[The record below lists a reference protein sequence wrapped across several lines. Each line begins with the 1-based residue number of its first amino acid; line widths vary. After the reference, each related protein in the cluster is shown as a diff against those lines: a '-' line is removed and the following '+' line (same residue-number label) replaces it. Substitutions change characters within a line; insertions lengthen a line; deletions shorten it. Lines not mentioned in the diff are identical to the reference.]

1 MSGSVRTARRGGQAP
16 GCVAPFVRVWAGF
29 GQRDGTRRARLVA
42 GRGPALWR
50 WPRTSGL
57 GRAARVP
64 GGRSSG
70 VGPWF
75 PPVSRVFRA
84 DDVIDGEYSQVV
96 DGPSVA
102 ELPAVVGIGSTMAK
116 PDYLK
121 HIGTRR
127 RGARR
132 SDQTCTVVLLAPGR
146 ALLPSVAR
154 QRLGLAG
161 WPPDRDI
168 ELGSVAPRESTS
180 VTGRRR
186 GRADCW
192 VFMRSDQP
200 GEPSTGRYDRRSE
213 AVESCA
219 VEAIDGYAARQSF
232 DNERWQQRRPS
243 DN

>member
-1 MSGSVRTARRGGQAP
+1 M
-16 GCVAPFVRVWAGF
+16 
-29 GQRDGTRRARLVA
+29 
-42 GRGPALWR
+42 
-50 WPRTSGL
+50 
-57 GRAARVP
+57 
-64 GGRSSG
+64 
-70 VGPWF
+70 
-75 PPVSRVFRA
+75 FRA

-96 DGPSVA
+96 NGLSLA
-102 ELPAVVGIGSTMAK
+102 ESPAVVGIGSTMAR

-132 SDQTCTVVLLAPGR
+132 SDQTCTVVLLASGR
-146 ALLPSVAR
+146 AFLPSAAR

-161 WPPDRDI
+161 LPPDREI
-168 ELGSVAPRESTS
+168 ELGSVAPHESAS
-180 VTGRRR
+180 VTAHRRR
-186 GRADCW
+186 RADCW
-192 VFMRSDQP
+192 VFMRSDHL

-219 VEAIDGYAARQSF
+219 VEAIDGYAARQRF